1 MEKVTLKNK
10 PGLPRLAALM
20 LVAILSS
27 FGTKAFAYDFSAK
40 NEDGVTLY
48 YNLINGGKEAE
59 VINSYSYTGYEG
71 NISIPETVKNGI
83 GYMKVTSI
91 GNLAFSGYA
100 KLTSVTIGKN
110 VTSIGVNAFAESTGL
125 TSVSIPNSVTT
136 IDNAAFAGCSSL
148 TTFTIPGSVT
158 NIGTYEFHLCT
169 SLETVTFSDGVTSIG
184 DCTFY

>member
-1 MEKVTLKNK
+1 MKKVTLRNK

-20 LVAILSS
+20 LVAILST
-27 FGTKAFAYDFSAK
+27 FGTKAFAEDVIF
-40 NEDGVTLY
+40 EDGTLY
-48 YNLINGGKEAE
+48 YKVINGGKEAE